1 MRMPPNKEVLFRS
14 SIAPSLN
21 TFVSYRFEDI
31 SRAYFLRLSLGRK
44 RKDIIRIGIYRYDD
58 RVGKKSGEFDVALY
72 LEDGTC
78 EIYEC
83 RFLKEKATESL
94 IREEKA
100 KVDSATLIGVGR
112 VGLISSSGFEC
123 KEYGDVILISGEDIY
138 FI

>member
-1 MRMPPNKEVLFRS
+1 M
-14 SIAPSLN
+14 N

-31 SRAYFLRLSLGRK
+31 SRAYFLRLSLGGK

-112 VGLISSSGFEC
+112 VGLISSSR
-123 KEYGDVILISGEDIY
+123 I
-138 FI
+138 